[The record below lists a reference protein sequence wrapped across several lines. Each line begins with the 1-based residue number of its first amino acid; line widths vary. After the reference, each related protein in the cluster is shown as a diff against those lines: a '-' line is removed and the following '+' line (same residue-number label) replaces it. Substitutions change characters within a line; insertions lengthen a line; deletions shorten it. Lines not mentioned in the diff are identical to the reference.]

1 MPQTNNNTTQSPDAQ
16 TAIFIDSLVQALLG
30 YSIAQI
36 PAPKQ
41 AQSVEMCLKYFTTF
55 IEEFVSKNFGGKD
68 ALRLKASLQFA
79 GNEIFEKFADLG
91 EHFDQAYEAF
101 LSHLEAK
108 TI

>member
-1 MPQTNNNTTQSPDAQ
+1 MPQTNNQTQTPDIQ
-16 TAIFIDSLVQALLG
+16 TADFIDSLVQALLG

-36 PAPKQ
+36 PAQKQ

-55 IEEFVSKNFGGKD
+55 IEEFVLKNFGGKD

-91 EHFDQAYEAF
+91 HHFDLAYEAF

-108 TI
+108 A